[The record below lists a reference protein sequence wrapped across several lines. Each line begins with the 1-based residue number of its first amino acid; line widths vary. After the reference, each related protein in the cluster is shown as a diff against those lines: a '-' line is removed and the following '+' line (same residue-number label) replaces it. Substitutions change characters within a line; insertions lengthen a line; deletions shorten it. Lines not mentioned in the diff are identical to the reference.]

1 MAPKELLCSDETS
14 HYFKLKH
21 TLVKIKFNQLLTMF
35 RLRIPWKPET
45 FSFLVFRVYEKWAPG
60 SNGLNR

>member
-35 RLRIPWKPET
+35 RLRIP
-45 FSFLVFRVYEKWAPG
+45 
-60 SNGLNR
+60 